1 MACNAGPDII
11 EDGLVFCVDAANINS
26 YPKSGATWTDL
37 AGSNNGTLANGPA
50 FDASNGGGIVFDGTD
65 DKATFTFDVTSIKS
79 YEIWTNAVA
88 ASDADGGHAYL
99 LHNNGADNTTGN
111 SYVTIGIQPTQKYY
125 AAFSGNWSN
134 MNTGVT
140 ASNSSIVQIVLSW
153 EGNYQKVYINSEFKI
168 QVYYTT
174 NYKTPHATTSI
185 AGYRD
190 SDFRN
195 TQGNVYSIKAYN
207 RALTADEIRQ
217 NYQATVGRFT

>member
-37 AGSNNGTLANGPA
+37 AGSNNGTLINGPTFDSANGG
-50 FDASNGGGIVFDGTD
+50 SIVFDGTD
-65 DKATFTFDVTSIKS
+65 EKATFTFDVTSIKT

-88 ASDADGGHAYL
+88 ASNALGGHAYL
-99 LHNNGADNTTGN
+99 LHNNGFDTSTGN

-125 AAFSGNWSN
+125 AALRGNWSN

-140 ASNSSIVQIVLSW
+140 ASNSNTVQIVLSW
-153 EGNYQKVYINSEFKI
+153 NGTYQKVYINSEFKT
-168 QVYYTT
+168 QSHMTVNTQ
-174 NYKTPHATTSI
+174 TPHATTSI

-195 TQGNVYSIKAYN
+195 MQGGVHSIKAYN